1 MRSVDK
7 MRDYGHQCCARID
20 DAIHDYC
27 DEIEA
32 EIAERCMLLP
42 LDADFERIRV
52 GEVMNTPFGALPIG
66 GIGCNRVWFMVDGRA
81 EYAMCDS
88 VSHVKPDTLKDLLD
102 DVSKGIIC
110 YPRDRV
116 TGYLEDNHSIGEA
129 VMLDVRDRLRELLGG
144 DAE

>member
-1 MRSVDK
+1 MIDSVEK
-7 MRDYGHQCCARID
+7 LRDYGHQCCARID

-32 EIAERCMLLP
+32 EIEENCMLLP

-66 GIGCNRVWFMVDGRA
+66 GVGCNRVWFMVDGRA

-88 VSHVKPDTLKDLLD
+88 VSHAKPRSLEDILAEFGRESVGASMQQTNDLLAKYAD
-102 DVSKGIIC
+102 EI
-110 YPRDRV
+110 
-116 TGYLEDNHSIGEA
+116 
-129 VMLDVRDRLRELLGG
+129 RELFGG